1 MKISKHYIKWLH
13 IGFWLILFLF
23 PFTFGIQEEPLIP
36 VLTRISLPFALQIGL
51 AYFNLYVLV
60 PKLFKRKKYGQYGLS
75 VLVLLVGVSRMLI
88 WWFRSN
94 LTEAQLSRT
103 IPGSE
108 FTFADLPQPV
118 QIFPPLILTLIILF
132 ISTVYALAIDQSK
145 KEQVTILLEKEKT
158 EAELKFLRS
167 QINPHFFFNALNNL
181 YSVFKLKPEKTDQ
194 FIQKLS
200 EMLRYVTYEC
210 QNGQI
215 KLSREIEVIE
225 SYIFFQSMKDEA
237 NIEVKLKKEIDNPL
251 AEIEPMILIPL
262 LENAFK
268 HGYSITGENL
278 DINIDIQHRGHNTSI
293 HIENSFIPSA
303 SQPNKAPSET
313 GIGLSNIQHRL
324 NYAYPDRHKFE
335 SVQKNGR
342 FIINININHDAV

>member
-1 MKISKHYIKWLH
+1 VTISKHYIKWLH
-13 IGFWLILFLF
+13 VGFWLVLFLF
-23 PFTFGIQEEPLIP
+23 PLTIGSQQGSTLEIVRRIGIPFT
-36 VLTRISLPFALQIGL
+36 LQIL
-51 AYFNLYVLV
+51 IAYFNLYILV
-60 PKLFKRKKYGQYGLS
+60 PKLFKRRKYGLYALS
-75 VLVLLVGVSRMLI
+75 IVVILI
-88 WWFRSN
+88 TTARSIFWWYNS
-94 LTEAQLSRT
+94 TISEAQLNRT
-103 IPGSE
+103 LPGSDLR
-108 FTFADLPQPV
+108 FIDLPEALKFLPPF
-118 QIFPPLILTLIILF
+118 IFTLIILF

-145 KEQVTILLEKEKT
+145 KEQATILLEKEKT
-158 EAELKFLRS
+158 EAELKLLRS

-225 SYIFFQSMKDEA
+225 SYIFFQSMKDES
-237 NIEVKLKKEIDNPL
+237 NIEVTLKKEIDDLRVN
-251 AEIEPMILIPL
+251 IEPMILIPL

-278 DINIDIQHRGHNTSI
+278 DIYVDIKHAKDITRI
-293 HIENSFIPSA
+293 HIENSFVDSV
-303 SQPNKAPSET
+303 SRPNKAPSET

-324 NYAYPDRHKFE
+324 NYAYPACHTFE
-335 SVQKNGR
+335 AVQKDGR
-342 FIINININHDAV
+342 FIINISINHVTT

>member
-1 MKISKHYIKWLH
+1 M
-13 IGFWLILFLF
+13 LFLF
-23 PFTFGIQEEPLIP
+23 PFTFGIQEEPLVP
-36 VLTRISLPFALQIGL
+36 VLRRISIPFALQIGL
-51 AYFNLYVLV
+51 AYFNLYILV
-60 PKLFKRKKYGQYGLS
+60 PKLFKRRKYGQYGFSILF
-75 VLVLLVGVSRMLI
+75 LLFGVSRLLI

-103 IPGSE
+103 IPGSQ

-118 QIFPPLILTLIILF
+118 QVLPPLIFTLIILF
-132 ISTVYALAIDQSK
+132 ISTVYALAADQSK
-145 KEQVTILLEKEKT
+145 KEQATILLEKEKT
-158 EAELKFLRS
+158 EAELKLLRS

-210 QNGQI
+210 QSGQI

-225 SYIFFQSMKDEA
+225 SYVFFQSIKDES
-237 NIEVKLKKEIDNPL
+237 NIEVTLRKEIDDIQ

-278 DINIDIQHRGHNTSI
+278 DIFIEIKHHEHLTSI
-293 HIENSFIPSA
+293 NIENSFVVSA
-303 SQPNKAPSET
+303 SSTNKAPSET
-313 GIGLSNIQHRL
+313 GIGLSNIQQRL
-324 NYAYPDRHKFE
+324 NYAYPDAHKFE
-335 SVQKNGR
+335 TVQKDGR
-342 FIINININHDAV
+342 FIVNLNINHVSV